1 MILHSSGLSLFF
13 NFFYF
18 VILGMK
24 TTKPSSK
31 VVVFDLDET
40 LGFFLQFGMIWDIL
54 QQYRG
59 TRLPKHPNSEENNL
73 QNYTHAQQQLFNSLL
88 DLYPEYI
95 RPHMF
100 TILKYLKQ
108 KKQNKECNGVMIYTN
123 NPGRQWVH
131 LIKTYFQTKLK
142 YDLFDQIIC
151 AFKVNGKKL
160 EICRTTYD
168 KTVNDFIRCTK
179 LPENTEI
186 CFLDDLYH
194 PEMIGENV
202 YYIKI
207 NPYTHNLSI
216 EEIVKRLLKSD
227 VARELNV
234 QEDFKE
240 FFEEYMKNNSFVFLP
255 KTTEEYE
262 IDKIVS
268 KKTMILLQ
276 DFFSRGPEPKN
287 EKRERKKMTR
297 HNHPRNVFTTTKKK
311 RNYL

>member
-1 MILHSSGLSLFF
+1 
-13 NFFYF
+13 
-18 VILGMK
+18 MK
-24 TTKPSSK
+24 TTKPLSK

-40 LGFFLQFGMIWDIL
+40 LGFFLQFGMIWDVL
-54 QQYRG
+54 HQYRG
-59 TRLPKHPNSEENNL
+59 TRPSTAPNTEENNL
-73 QNYTHAQQQLFNSLL
+73 QNNTHSQQQLFNSLL

-108 KKQNKECNGVMIYTN
+108 KKQKQECNGVMIYTN

-168 KTVNDFIRCTK
+168 KTMHDFIRCTK

-207 NPYTHNLSI
+207 NPYIHNLSI
-216 EEIVKRLLKSD
+216 EEILGRFLKSD
-227 VARELNV
+227 VARELEV
-234 QEDFKE
+234 KEDFKE
-240 FFEEYMKNNSFVFLP
+240 FFEEYMKHNSVVSLP

-276 DFFSRGPEPKN
+276 DFFSKGSGPEIEKN
-287 EKRERKKMTR
+287 EKRERKKLTR
-297 HNHPRNVFTTTKKK
+297 HHHPKNVFTTTKKK